1 MDMIRNTPFLI
12 SILLVQFTLVAG
24 QSPSECKTNQSAPP
38 AGLYAW
44 PSGAQVKVYLMRGM
58 FTAAQQQ
65 ALIRAMEFWS
75 QAAKRNDAGVT
86 LLYGGE
92 TDDARNC
99 NNCLTVTRREV
110 YGDNRKYYAL
120 FVPMGKT
127 ADEPRQELL
136 RSARIEFDVAT
147 TEPHALQGYM
157 AHELGHG
164 MGLWDC
170 PKCKKKQTIMS
181 GFPGVNRD
189 NGLIEPSVCDLEVM
203 RLVYEKKRRVTNAG
217 SEATAMRVESVT
229 P

>member
-1 MDMIRNTPFLI
+1 MDIIRRILI
-12 SILLVQFTLVAG
+12 LTSILLVQFALVGG
-24 QSPSECKTNQSAPP
+24 QKLSECKTNKSAPP

-44 PSGAQVKVYLMRGM
+44 PYDAEVKVYLMRGM

-86 LLYGGE
+86 FLYGGE
-92 TDDARNC
+92 TDGARNC

-110 YGDNRKYYAL
+110 YDDNRKYYAL
-120 FVPMGKT
+120 FVPMGKR

-170 PKCKKKQTIMS
+170 PKCKKKQTIMRS
-181 GFPGVNRD
+181 FPGVNRD

-203 RLVYEKKRRVTNAG
+203 RQVFEKQRRITNAG
-217 SEATAMRVESVT
+217 SEATAMRVESVS